1 MTDEKN
7 RVPRAAALHDLSCFG
22 RCALTVIDPVLS
34 AMGIQCVPV
43 PTALLS
49 THTGGFSDM
58 YFCALDDAIRG
69 IADHFEK
76 LGLRFDAVYT
86 GFLGSAEQAGV
97 IGEFIDRFGSDDG
110 RGGTP
115 LVLVDPVLGDD
126 GELYHTI
133 TPALTDAMRRLC
145 IRADVITPNITEA
158 CLLSGMSYGDAL
170 AMSDSDPERLGRLLT
185 SDLICLGGRLRR
197 AVVTGIRCD
206 GGKSI
211 ATASYDAADGSFALH
226 KQERVGRD
234 YPGTGDIF
242 ASVLLGRLLCGSP
255 LADAAASAS
264 SFAARCAAATLARG
278 SGEPARNGVALEP
291 LLGSL
296 SGGIPA
302 DKNL

>member
-1 MTDEKN
+1 M
-7 RVPRAAALHDLSCFG
+7 
-22 RCALTVIDPVLS
+22 
-34 AMGIQCVPV
+34 
-43 PTALLS
+43 
-49 THTGGFSDM
+49 
-58 YFCALDDAIRG
+58 
-69 IADHFEK
+69 
-76 LGLRFDAVYT
+76 
-86 GFLGSAEQAGV
+86 
-97 IGEFIDRFGSDDG
+97 
-110 RGGTP
+110 
-115 LVLVDPVLGDD
+115 
-126 GELYHTI
+126 
-133 TPALTDAMRRLC
+133 
-145 IRADVITPNITEA
+145 
-158 CLLSGMSYGDAL
+158 
-170 AMSDSDPERLGRLLT
+170 
-185 SDLICLGGRLRR
+185 
-197 AVVTGIRCD
+197 TGIRCD

>member
-1 MTDEKN
+1 MT
-7 RVPRAAALHDLSCFG
+7 PCIPA
-22 RCALTVIDPVLS
+22 
-34 AMGIQCVPV
+34 
-43 PTALLS
+43 
-49 THTGGFSDM
+49 FSE
-58 YFCALDDAIRG
+58 AR
-69 IADHFEK
+69 
-76 LGLRFDAVYT
+76 
-86 GFLGSAEQAGV
+86 SQAGV

-234 YPGTGDIF
+234 YPGTAI
-242 ASVLLGRLLCGSP
+242 SSP
-255 LADAAASAS
+255 RCCLADC
-264 SFAARCAAATLARG
+264 FAARPLPMPQPRLHPLPHAVPPQRSRAAAESPRA
-278 SGEPARNGVALEP
+278 NGVALEP

-302 DKNL
+302 GKNL